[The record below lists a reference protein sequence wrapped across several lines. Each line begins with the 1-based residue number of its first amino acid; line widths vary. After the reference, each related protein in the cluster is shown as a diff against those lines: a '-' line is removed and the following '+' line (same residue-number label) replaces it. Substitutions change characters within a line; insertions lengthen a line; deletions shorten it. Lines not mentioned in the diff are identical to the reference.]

1 MEDFSSILWVVIIV
15 AAMIFNSVSK
25 ARRAR
30 GKGGNTPPQHGEAW
44 PSIPWD
50 DTQDDTQDAPQKP
63 AAPTPQ
69 TAHPKIPVPK
79 PIPVPPPISH
89 NKRIP
94 VPETPRQW
102 AESPFER
109 GEIPEKREALESPT
123 PRPAAFGSGN
133 GDSVRTVSP
142 EPPVFTEFPDE
153 CQSLEVIP
161 TEEGQSEQNA
171 AESAVGAGFRKE
183 QADRGKKSGAAA
195 ATAKTPKSG
204 DSKEGVSEWAEE
216 FDLRRAVIYSEIL
229 KPKFEE

>member
-25 ARRAR
+25 ARKSRNND
-30 GKGGNTPPQHGEAW
+30 GQPSPQHGEAW

-50 DTQDDTQDAPQKP
+50 DTQDAPQKT
-63 AAPTPQ
+63 ATRTPQ

-109 GEIPEKREALESPT
+109 GGIPEKREELESPT

-133 GDSVRTVSP
+133 GDSARTVSP

-161 TEEGQSEQNA
+161 SEEHYA
-171 AESAVGAGFRKE
+171 AETAVSWNLH
-183 QADRGKKSGAAA
+183 GKKDPTQKGEQPKNRAVQ
-195 ATAKTPKSG
+195 TARKTENG
-204 DSKEGVSEWAEE
+204 DSKQGAAEWTEE

-229 KPKFEE
+229 KPKFED

>member
-1 MEDFSSILWVVIIV
+1 MEDFSTILWVVIIV
-15 AAMIFNSVSK
+15 AAMIFNSASK
-25 ARRAR
+25 ARKAR
-30 GKGGNTPPQHGEAW
+30 NNGQPSPQHGEAW

-50 DTQDDTQDAPQKP
+50 NPQDEPQKP

-89 NKRIP
+89 NERIP
-94 VPETPRQW
+94 IPKMPREW
-102 AESPFER
+102 AERALER
-109 GEIPEKREALESPT
+109 DGIPGKREKQERPSA
-123 PRPAAFGSGN
+123 RPAAFGRGN
-133 GDSVRTVSP
+133 GDSARSINS

-161 TEEGQSEQNA
+161 AEEYQPEYATPETA
-171 AESAVGAGFRKE
+171 AFKNLP
-183 QADRGKKSGAAA
+183 GKKTKKTQAAGQQHGAVQ
-195 ATAKTPKSG
+195 TTQNPGNG
-204 DSKEGVSEWAEE
+204 DSKQDASEWAEE